1 MGDFQM
7 LKSLFNQNS
16 IADKYKNLVNQINV
30 LENTMQTLTDSE
42 LRAKTFELKKI
53 AVNEPNNQFIIA
65 NSFAVTREASIRA
78 LGLRHFDVQLIG
90 GLVLRR
96 LKKGQSLPWFCK

>member
-1 MGDFQM
+1 M

-30 LENTMQTLTDSE
+30 LENTMQTLADSE

-53 AVNEPNNQFIIA
+53 AANEPNNQFLIA
-65 NSFAVTREASIRA
+65 NS
-78 LGLRHFDVQLIG
+78 
-90 GLVLRR
+90 
-96 LKKGQSLPWFCK
+96 LPLQEKQAYEL